1 MSSIPIY
8 ISEIVAKLHAALI
21 SHITLSICWLFNLFM
36 FKNESKKRTQQIVM
50 LIETL
55 VRKWV
60 LMRMLIGPR
69 FGECIRGRMEKGKRM
84 MRWQRIH
91 QNSTI

>member
-1 MSSIPIY
+1 MWA
-8 ISEIVAKLHAALI
+8 EIVGRKLVEMMRALEDSFQI
-21 SHITLSICWLFNLFM
+21 LTL
-36 FKNESKKRTQQIVM
+36 RTRLLLRRM
-50 LIETL
+50 ELIETL
-55 VRKWV
+55 VRKWA